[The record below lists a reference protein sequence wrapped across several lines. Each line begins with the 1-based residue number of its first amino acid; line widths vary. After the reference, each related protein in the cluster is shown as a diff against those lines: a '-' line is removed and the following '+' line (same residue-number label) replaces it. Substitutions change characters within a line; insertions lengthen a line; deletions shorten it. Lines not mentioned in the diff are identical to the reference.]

1 MSYRSSTCRCGRA
14 ARPVRS
20 DELERAFRR
29 LGVEERAIV
38 VLHHVEGFPL
48 NQIADILGIPVGTV
62 KSRLHR
68 GIQTMRAALDA
79 DARVVSLDGER
90 IA

>member
-1 MSYRSSTCRCGRA
+1 LI
-14 ARPVRS
+14 
-20 DELERAFRR
+20 E
-29 LGVEERAIV
+29 
-38 VLHHVEGFPL
+38 
-48 NQIADILGIPVGTV
+48 IADILGLPLGTV

-79 DARVVSLDGER
+79 DARVVTIDGER

>member
-1 MSYRSSTCRCGRA
+1 MLVDR
-14 ARPVRS
+14 
-20 DELERAFRR
+20 DELERGFRR
-29 LGVEERAIV
+29 LDVAERAIV

-48 NQIADILGIPVGTV
+48 ADIADVLGIPLGTV

-68 GIQTMRAALDA
+68 SLRTMRAALDA
-79 DARVVSLDGER
+79 DARVVTIDGER

>member
-1 MSYRSSTCRCGRA
+1 VFDR
-14 ARPVRS
+14 
-20 DELERAFRR
+20 DQLERGFRR
-29 LGVEERAIV
+29 LGVDERAVV
-38 VLHHVEGFPL
+38 VLHHVEGFTL
-48 NQIADILGIPVGTV
+48 TEIADILGLPVGTV

-79 DARVVSLDGER
+79 DARVITLDRER